1 MPVFDPDPALAAR
14 DRLVT
19 IAQSDTGQSRR
30 VAKFLLAG
38 WNAGDCRGLSP
49 TDLWLLDRAIAD
61 DVLLVTRL
69 IAVRHE
75 YPTAHGYAPHL
86 ADRPVA
92 GRA

>member
-1 MPVFDPDPALAAR
+1 M
-14 DRLVT
+14 
-19 IAQSDTGQSRR
+19 
-30 VAKFLLAG
+30 
-38 WNAGDCRGLSP
+38 
-49 TDLWLLDRAIAD
+49 LDRAIAD